1 MDNVFYYYNNFM
13 LLEHLFV
20 TFWVLSYF
28 IYLFYTIRFTGNTSS
43 GLRTECVDMGR
54 MMLDPQLG
62 SGARNREPET
72 ENLPRAPSCNG
83 VNVPSE
89 AARPTKTF
97 EATFSREL
105 NSLVNESRPGAGPCP

>member
-72 ENLPRAPSCNG
+72 ENLPRARSCNG